1 MITAVPLLFEVRP
14 FMPSIEIRLHAVLN
28 IASVVVHLQVK
39 REGLIEDLERVQI
52 GKALA
57 EGRTPQE
64 LAMEGLTSAVDPKVL
79 K

>member
-1 MITAVPLLFEVRP
+1 
-14 FMPSIEIRLHAVLN
+14 MPSIEIRLHAVLSLS
-28 IASVVVHLQVK
+28 SVVVHLQVK